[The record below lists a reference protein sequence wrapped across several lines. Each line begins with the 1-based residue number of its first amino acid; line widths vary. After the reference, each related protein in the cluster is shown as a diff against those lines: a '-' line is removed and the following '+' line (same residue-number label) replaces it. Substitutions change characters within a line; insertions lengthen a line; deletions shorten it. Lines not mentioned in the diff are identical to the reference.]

1 MEQLDLQDDSL
12 LLIENVGNLVC
23 PASFDLGEAHKV
35 VILSVTEGEDKP
47 LKYPDMFRAADLML
61 LNKCDLLPY
70 LEFDADLAISYA
82 RRINPDL
89 QVIRISATSGIGMPA
104 WLAWITAGCTQAA
117 KQRVTIAQ

>member
-1 MEQLDLQDDSL
+1 
-12 LLIENVGNLVC
+12 VC

-70 LEFDADLAISYA
+70 LEFDADLAIEYA
-82 RRINPDL
+82 HRVNPEL
-89 QVIRISATSGIGMPA
+89 QVIRISASSGVGMDE
-104 WLAWITAGCTQAA
+104 WLAWIAAGCKNAA
-117 KQRVTIAQ
+117 ARNDVL